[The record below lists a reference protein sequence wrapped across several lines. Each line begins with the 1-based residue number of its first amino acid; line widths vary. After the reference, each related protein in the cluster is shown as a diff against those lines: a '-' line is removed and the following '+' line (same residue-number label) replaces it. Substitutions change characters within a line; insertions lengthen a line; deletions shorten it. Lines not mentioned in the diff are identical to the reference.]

1 MADGPLKPDYRN
13 LKIDMNH
20 NKYSAAAIRK
30 LVKRERVHGSVYTDP
45 AIFELE
51 MERIFGRAWVFLG
64 HESQL
69 PEPGDFLTTTIG
81 NQPVVLT
88 RDREGALHAL
98 YNRCS
103 HRGNKVAALPGGNVA
118 FLRCPYHGWTFRHD
132 GALLSVPLRRGYD
145 QARLRAASAE
155 LSMQRLPCIDS
166 FSGFVFG
173 KLASGGPGLKEFL
186 GGTVSS
192 LTDMVNRSPAGR
204 IELAGRPFRLLMR
217 ANWKL
222 FLENLMDAMHA
233 RVVHESTVEAARTR
247 LAEDDQSLARSFAAE
262 IISAVERNGS
272 SYETWEKIGSTVYPR
287 GHSFIGGFFNPAN
300 FPPSYVTALEKSH
313 GRQRAAEILS
323 VNRHNTIIYP
333 SVTTQAAYQQMRVIR
348 PLAVDRTVV
357 EAYQFRLLGAPAE
370 NSSRALTFANVQNSP
385 SAMVMADDVEI
396 YNRVQEGLAAKRPE
410 WIDLGRNLDDDVRSD
425 GTTTGLGTSELPI
438 RNQFRAWLDYMSSAP
453 RKVRARR

>member
-1 MADGPLKPDYRN
+1 MKE
-13 LKIDMNH
+13 
-20 NKYSAAAIRK
+20 YSPASIRK
-30 LVKRERVHGSVYTDP
+30 LVKRDRVHGSVYTDP

-51 MERIFGRAWVFLG
+51 MERIFGRAWVYLG
-64 HESQL
+64 HDSQI
-69 PEPGDFLTTTIG
+69 PEPGDFLTTSIG
-81 NQPVVLT
+81 NQPVVLV
-88 RDREGALHAL
+88 RDGDGALHGL
-98 YNRCS
+98 YNRCA
-103 HRGNKVAALPGGNVA
+103 HRGNKVAATPCGNVA
-118 FLRCPYHGWTFRHD
+118 FFRCPYHGWTFRTD
-132 GALLSVPLRRGYD
+132 GALLSVPLRRGYN
-145 QARLRAASAE
+145 QAGLQAASKA
-155 LSMQRLPCIDS
+155 LSMQRLPAVES
-166 FSGFVFG
+166 FGGFVFG
-173 KLASGGPGLKEFL
+173 KLSAGGPGLEEFL

-204 IELAGRPFRLLMR
+204 IEIAGRPFRLLLR

-247 LAEDDQSLARSFAAE
+247 LAGNDRALAGSFAAE

-272 SYETWEKIGSTVYPR
+272 SYETWEKIGSTVYAR

-300 FPPSYVTALEKSH
+300 FPPAYVTALEKSH
-313 GRQRAAEILS
+313 GKQRAAEILS

-348 PLAVDRTVV
+348 PLAVNRTIV

-370 NSSRALTFANVQNSP
+370 NTSRALTFATVQNSP

-396 YNRVQEGLAAKRPE
+396 YNRVQEGLAAKLPE
-410 WIDLGRNLDDDVRSD
+410 WIDLRRNLDDDVRED
-425 GTTTGLGTSELPI
+425 GAVTGLGTSELPI

-453 RKVRARR
+453 RKIRAR